1 VIALV
6 FTLLNLLVL
15 LYMLVLFGRLI
26 LDYIPLF
33 DREWRP
39 KGVMLVIAETVYTIT
54 DPPIRFLRRFI
65 PPLRIGGIA
74 IDFAFAITMFLCIV
88 LLSVTSLLAGI

>member
-1 VIALV
+1 MIALV

-39 KGVMLVIAETVYTIT
+39 RGVMLVIAETVYTIT

>member
-33 DREWRP
+33 NREWRP
-39 KGVMLVIAETVYTIT
+39 KGAMLVIAEAVYTVT

-65 PPLRIGGIA
+65 PPLRVGGVA
-74 IDFAFAITMFLCIV
+74 IDFAFAITMFLCII
-88 LLSVTSLLAGI
+88 LLSVTSVLAGV

>member
-1 VIALV
+1 MIALV

-33 DREWRP
+33 NREWRP
-39 KGVMLVIAETVYTIT
+39 KGAMLVIAEAVYTIT

-65 PPLRIGGIA
+65 PPLRVGGIA
-74 IDFAFAITMFLCIV
+74 IDFAFAITMFLCII
-88 LLSVTSLLAGI
+88 LLSVTSVLASA

>member
-1 VIALV
+1 MALV

-39 KGVMLVIAETVYTIT
+39 KGAMLVVAEVVYTIT

-65 PPLRIGGIA
+65 PPLRVGGVA
-74 IDFAFAITMFLCIV
+74 IDFAFAITMFVCII
-88 LLSVTSLLAGI
+88 LLSVTSFFAAM

>member
-26 LDYIPLF
+26 LDYIRLF

-39 KGVMLVIAETVYTIT
+39 KGVMLVVAETVYTIT

>member
-1 VIALV
+1 MIALV

-33 DREWRP
+33 NRELRP
-39 KGVMLVIAETVYTIT
+39 KGAMLVIAEAVYTVT

-65 PPLRIGGIA
+65 PPLRVGGVA
-74 IDFAFAITMFLCIV
+74 IDFAFAITMFLCII
-88 LLSVTSLLAGI
+88 LLSVTSVLAGV

>member
-1 VIALV
+1 MIALV

-26 LDYIPLF
+26 LDYIRLF

-39 KGVMLVIAETVYTIT
+39 KGVMLVVAETVYTIT

>member
-1 VIALV
+1 MIALV